1 MQDFSSLT
9 RTRTSAPCSG
19 SSLYDWCACQSCLTI
34 CDPMTVA
41 HQPPLS
47 MRFPGQEYW
56 SGLAFPYPGHLPNPG
71 VEAEALA
78 SPGLVGRFLT
88 TEPAGKP

>member
-1 MQDFSSLT
+1 MFPQRCSHSLVG
-9 RTRTSAPCSG
+9 G
-19 SSLYDWCACQSCLTI
+19 SVSKSCLTLATSW
-34 CDPMTVA
+34 TVA

-47 MRFPGQEYW
+47 MRFPGQEHW
-56 SGLAFPYPGHLPNPG
+56 SGLAFPYPGHLPDPG

-88 TEPAGKP
+88 TEPPGKP